1 MNTSSLGTDRPT
13 ATSRELFE
21 LAGEHLAGGVGSGT
35 RSPRAGWKPHPLFV
49 ERASGARV
57 HDVDGNEY
65 LDYQM
70 GQGPLILGHRPPA
83 VIDAV
88 TRTFSERGSMFALCH
103 DLEGQ
108 AAAAVA
114 ERVPSMEL
122 VRFGNSG
129 TEVVAYA
136 LRFAR
141 AFTDRTIVLRFEGQY
156 HGWSDGIH
164 WSAHPTLEEAGP
176 RERPSVTP
184 SSSGIPPQLSE
195 TLIVAPWNDTDAL
208 ERIFAERGSEI
219 AAAITE
225 PISGNAGGLMPAPG
239 YLERLRELTIEHG
252 ALLIF
257 DEVLTGLRVARGGA
271 QELLGVRPDL
281 TTLAKALGAGF
292 PVAAF
297 GGRREIMEMAA
308 DGRTMHGGTYN
319 SSPLACAAVIAAL
332 HETGKPGFYD
342 DLLWRGRRLAD
353 GLVQIAEAHGLSAC
367 WTGVGSLFQLW
378 FGSPPPTDYRS
389 SQRLVQSSP
398 FPTFF
403 AEMLRRKV
411 LLQPPQE
418 GLFLISGAH
427 TDEDVASTLVLAEEA
442 MPAVADAVR
451 EGRVGPT
458 GGVR

>member
-1 MNTSSLGTDRPT
+1 MNTSSLDTERPT
-13 ATSRELFE
+13 ATSRKLFE
-21 LAGEHLAGGVGSGT
+21 RAGEHLAGGVGSGT
-35 RSPRAGWKPHPLFV
+35 RSPRAGWKPHPIFV
-49 ERASGARV
+49 EHATGSHV
-57 HDVDGNEY
+57 VDVDGNEY
-65 LDYQM
+65 IDFQM

-83 VIDAV
+83 VIEAV
-88 TRTFSERGSMFALCH
+88 TKTISERGSMFALCH
-103 DLEGQ
+103 DLEAQ

-122 VRFGNSG
+122 LRFGNSG

-141 AFTDRTIVLRFEGQY
+141 AFTSRTTVLRFEGQY

-164 WSAHPTLEEAGP
+164 WSAHPSPADAGP
-176 RERPSVTP
+176 LDRPSVTP
-184 SSSGIPPQLSE
+184 SSSGIPPQLAQ
-195 TLIVAPWNDTDAL
+195 TLIVAPWNDVEAL

-225 PISGNAGGLMPAPG
+225 PIMGNAGGLMPAPG
-239 YLERLRELTIEHG
+239 YLERLRELTSEHG

-271 QELLGVRPDL
+271 QDLLAVTPDL

-297 GGRREIMEMAA
+297 GGRREIMEMAPE
-308 DGRTMHGGTYN
+308 GRTMHGGTYN
-319 SSPLACAAVIAAL
+319 SSPLACAAVIAAM

-342 DLLWRGRRLAD
+342 ELLGRGRALAD
-353 GLVQIAEAHGLSAC
+353 GLVAIAESNGLPAC

-378 FGSPPPTDYRS
+378 FGTPAPTDYRS
-389 SQRLVQSSP
+389 SQRLVESSP

-403 AEMLRRKV
+403 AEMLRRRV

-427 TDEDVASTLVLAEEA
+427 TDEDIARTLMLAQDA